1 MKTIDLLKK
10 ASATGRSAK
19 VIAIANADNLP
30 EITVIPNTVY
40 ARKIDLSALRNIL
53 SAMHAADVIV
63 IGRSVGAAYLLNGTA
78 V

>member
-10 ASATGRSAK
+10 VSANGRSAK

-53 SAMHAADVIV
+53 SAMKD
-63 IGRSVGAAYLLNGTA
+63 RKSTRLNSSHSH
-78 V
+78 